1 MCLYLSLNGRAVH
14 VNTEAFCFKRFGVLM
29 NLSRRLIKLLLP
41 FLAIFDA
48 GNKLLPEL
56 DSAFMIKPMAAHR
69 QLVVI

>member
-1 MCLYLSLNGRAVH
+1 MPRHFH

-29 NLSRRLIKLLLP
+29 NLSRRLIKLFLP
-41 FLAIFDA
+41 LLAILDA

-56 DSAFMIKPMAAHR
+56 DSAFVIKSVAAHR